1 MTDIIGNYLGKGAE
15 IEVMEALRLLTEA
28 YIQECGISLGYRT
41 VVYNAAEEW
50 QERLAWMD
58 LPLSEMARK
67 EPFINL
73 MPHISKEY
81 IPERYDKYDITG
93 MSDEEMIDCCRE
105 IVEEQEFDENTLAVL
120 CWGIQHRINREKFQP
135 VMIEATAP
143 DGTYLKG
150 MLLHQRIARTSITML
165 EPFKDTLL
173 RVGELERTPK
183 RLLIQGYQDYMELLG
198 KEDDIRRLYPTY
210 QKELEKAIVAG
221 ESTWKKRNIFRNVYG
236 SLMGEMTLADI
247 SEILESRFGL
257 KFFRIF

>member
-15 IEVMEALRLLTEA
+15 IEVMKALRLLTEA

-150 MLLHQRIARTSITML
+150 MLLHQRLARTSITML

-173 RVGELERTPK
+173 RVGELERDPK
-183 RLLIQGYQDYMELLG
+183 RLLIQGYQDYMGLLG

-221 ESTWKKRNIFRNVYG
+221 ESTWKKRNIFQNVYG
-236 SLMGEMTLADI
+236 SLIGELTLADI
-247 SEILESRFGL
+247 SGILESRFGL
-257 KFFRIF
+257 KFFRLF

>member
-67 EPFINL
+67 GPFINL

-150 MLLHQRIARTSITML
+150 MLLHQRLARTSITML

-173 RVGELERTPK
+173 RVGELERDPK
-183 RLLIQGYQDYMELLG
+183 RLLIQGYQDYMGLLG

-221 ESTWKKRNIFRNVYG
+221 ESTWKKRNIFQNVYG
-236 SLMGEMTLADI
+236 SLIGELTLADI
-247 SEILESRFGL
+247 SGILESRFGL
-257 KFFRIF
+257 KFFRLF

>member
-67 EPFINL
+67 GPFINL

-150 MLLHQRIARTSITML
+150 MLLHQCLARTSITML

-173 RVGELERTPK
+173 RVGELERDPK
-183 RLLIQGYQDYMELLG
+183 RLLIQGYQDYMGLLG

-236 SLMGEMTLADI
+236 SLIGELTLADI
-247 SEILESRFGL
+247 SGILESCFGL
-257 KFFRIF
+257 KFFRLF